1 MTASEPV
8 SRKSRSPNNMA
19 GTVASSS
26 SNPGPLVVGRHAS
39 TALGGPLYGQ
49 TGFVYEVAF
58 APHGKSLV
66 SASLD
71 KTIRRWSASLQL
83 Q

>member
-1 MTASEPV
+1 
-8 SRKSRSPNNMA
+8 
-19 GTVASSS
+19 
-26 SNPGPLVVGRHAS
+26 VGRHAS

-71 KTIRRWSASLQL
+71 KTIRRWSASLLQL